1 MNEQSKD
8 IEEGRRSAM
17 TLEEN
22 SPLPKPEKREFPV
35 AFAAGGVVV
44 LIVAAILVFA
54 SHGSN
59 LTGPSTAA
67 VAAAQKLPFGAAE
80 QAYSSRI
87 HFQDIQLARS
97 TNLLNQEFTFVAG
110 TISNDG
116 DRAIAG
122 MQVTIEFHDPFN
134 QVILSDTET
143 LIARGAQPLP
153 GGQKRDFQVI
163 LEHVPVEWNRQYPSI
178 RATGL
183 ILQ

>member
-1 MNEQSKD
+1 MS
-8 IEEGRRSAM
+8 
-17 TLEEN
+17 LEEN
-22 SPLPKPEKREFPV
+22 SPLPKPEKREFPI

-44 LIVAAILVFA
+44 LIVAAILVFV
-54 SHGSN
+54 SHGTN
-59 LTGPSTAA
+59 LNGPSPAS
-67 VAAAQKLPFGAAE
+67 VAAAQKLPFGATEKSYA
-80 QAYSSRI
+80 SRV

-110 TISNDG
+110 TIANDG
-116 DRAIAG
+116 DRPVAG
-122 MQVTIEFHDPFN
+122 LQVTIEFHDPFN

-143 LIARGAQPLP
+143 LIAHGAQPLP

-163 LEHVPVEWNRQYPSI
+163 LEHVPVEWNRQYPTI

>member
-1 MNEQSKD
+1 MS
-8 IEEGRRSAM
+8 
-17 TLEEN
+17 LEEN
-22 SPLPKPEKREFPV
+22 SALPKREKREFPV

-44 LIVAAILVFA
+44 LIVAAILVFV
-54 SHGSN
+54 SHGPN
-59 LTGPSTAA
+59 LNGPSNAA
-67 VAAAQKLPFGAAE
+67 VAAAQKLPFGTAE
-80 QAYSSRI
+80 QTYAPRI
-87 HFQDIQLARS
+87 HFQDIQMARS

-116 DRAIAG
+116 DRAISG
-122 MQVTIEFHDPFN
+122 LQVAIEFHDPFN

-143 LIARGAQPLP
+143 LIAHGAQPLP

-163 LEHVPVEWNRQYPSI
+163 LEHVPVEWNRQYPTI